1 MFCSSSRSSRR
12 ESFHLAGSLQPS
24 AQTLPFASQSELQV
38 GETHIQVLE
47 ETGEFLVQFGATLP
61 AALAQIIAVG
71 TEVEALNR
79 GRAAMY
85 WPWAGARTCGAS
97 TAPQTAARPPRH
109 QLLGPPL
116 PSYQQLAAWFGIT
129 LTRAWELVGEVVRCG
144 LDVIPENDPKNLCP
158 NLGGCGAFRRALA
171 TRLLDARVNFGEWR
185 IQRTALDARLRAMKL
200 ESRNFEGL
208 TNVGHDYAGRRE
220 RDDQG
225 CRRGGPRVQS
235 AKCRP
240 LVAHGERQRYGEGGR
255 KPEMTD

>member
-1 MFCSSSRSSRR
+1 MSSSCSSARLCLPPSRRSSRSEPRLNRSTGAGRR
-12 ESFHLAGSLQPS
+12 CTGPGLEHGPAAHPPRLRP
-24 AQTLPFASQSELQV
+24 LPDRRGTSCSGRRCRPISSWPPGSEL
-38 GETHIQVLE
+38 
-47 ETGEFLVQFGATLP
+47 ALP
-61 AALAQIIAVG
+61 
-71 TEVEALNR
+71 
-79 GRAAMY
+79 RA
-85 WPWAGARTCGAS
+85 R
-97 TAPQTAARPPRH
+97 
-109 QLLGPPL
+109 
-116 PSYQQLAAWFGIT
+116 
-129 LTRAWELVGEVVRCG
+129 ELVGEIVRCG
-144 LDVIPENDPKNLCP
+144 LDVIPENDPKDLCP

-240 LVAHGERQRYGEGGR
+240 LVAHGERQRYGERGR